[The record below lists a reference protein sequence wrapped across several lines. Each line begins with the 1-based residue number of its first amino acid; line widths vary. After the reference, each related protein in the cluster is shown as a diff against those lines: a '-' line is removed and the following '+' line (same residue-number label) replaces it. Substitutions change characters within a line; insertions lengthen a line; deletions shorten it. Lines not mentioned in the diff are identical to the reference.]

1 MAVIIVNPV
10 TLMAQLIHIWPA
22 AFVLSAGLEGIRK
35 QLDPG
40 KPNKDNLYELTEAE
54 CQTQGI
60 KFLPQILQEAVQAFT
75 DDPLMEKT
83 LGK

>member
-40 KPNKDNLYELTEAE
+40 KPNKDNLY
-54 CQTQGI
+54 
-60 KFLPQILQEAVQAFT
+60 
-75 DDPLMEKT
+75 
-83 LGK
+83 

>member
-1 MAVIIVNPV
+1 
-10 TLMAQLIHIWPA
+10 LA
-22 AFVLSAGLEGIRK
+22 AALALSAGLEGIRQ

-54 CQTQGI
+54 CQTRGL
-60 KFLPQILQEAVQAFT
+60 KFLPQTLQEAVQAFA
-75 DDPLMEKT
+75 DDPLVEKT